1 MTVLFADLKDEEAQA
16 PRPGDTAKEA
26 GLRAGTLRQ
35 RNRLVPT
42 DQLWFRSAQATKNR
56 LKARLSARPK

>member
-1 MTVLFADLKDEEAQA
+1 VTVLFADLKGSMELLAESRGGAQA
-16 PRPGDTAKEA
+16 PRPGDTTNVA

-42 DQLWFRSAQATKNR
+42 DQLWSRSAQPPTTD
-56 LKARLSARPK
+56 